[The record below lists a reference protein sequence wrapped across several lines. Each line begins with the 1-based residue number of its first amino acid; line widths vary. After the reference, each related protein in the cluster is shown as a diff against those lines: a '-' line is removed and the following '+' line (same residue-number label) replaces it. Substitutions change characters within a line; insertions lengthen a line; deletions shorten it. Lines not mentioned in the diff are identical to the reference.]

1 MEASFSLLLLLLL
14 DLGAHWAGSVT
25 FKTHIIGGREAAP
38 HSRPYMV
45 SLQRAGAHL
54 CGGVLVRPR
63 WVLTAAHCV
72 APPIHQLRLV
82 LGLHKLRDPGLTFR
96 VRAAVLHP
104 KYKPEPSLHSD
115 IALLQL
121 DSKVSPS
128 RTVRPLGL
136 PRGHQAVAAGARCSV
151 AGWGLTQER
160 GQLAGALQE
169 LDVHVQDARM
179 CNNSRFWKGSITH
192 SMICLEAK
200 SKNQAPCKGD
210 SGGPLVCSK
219 GRVAGIL
226 SFSSKACT
234 DIFKP
239 PVATA
244 VGPYVSWIRKVISR
258 RSAPSHA

>member
-1 MEASFSLLLLLLL
+1 MEASLSLLLLLAPGVL
-14 DLGAHWAGSVT
+14 WAGSVA
-25 FKTHIIGGREAAP
+25 FKTHIIGGHEAAP

-45 SLQRAGAHL
+45 SLQKAGTHF
-54 CGGVLVRPR
+54 CGGVLVHPR

-72 APPIHQLRLV
+72 VQPTQQLRLV
-82 LGLHKLRDPGLTFR
+82 LGLHKLRDSGLTFR
-96 VRAAVLHP
+96 VKAAVLHP
-104 KYKPEPSLHSD
+104 KYKPAPKLENDL
-115 IALLQL
+115 ALLQL
-121 DSKVSPS
+121 DAKVRHS

-136 PRGHQAVAAGARCSV
+136 PRGRQAVATGARCSV
-151 AGWGLTQER
+151 AGWGLTQQS

-169 LDVHVQDARM
+169 LDMHVLDARM

-192 SMICLEAK
+192 NLICLEAK
-200 SKNQAPCKGD
+200 PKDQGPCKGD

-244 VGPYVSWIRKVISR
+244 VAPYMSWIRKIIGRWSGPPQ
-258 RSAPSHA
+258 A